1 MKQLLQAKYQE
12 MVAAGQVAPR
22 GNGNGRQNRNGFRR
36 QNNNQY
42 GQQQQQNFY
51 PQQQQMMQ
59 QQPVQYVTA
68 GQQPMMAMP
77 QQQVATTYYHVPQ
90 PQNVQMVPQGQA
102 MNNNNMKVG
111 AVLGNNGTQAVPEN
125 AVMNVMTA
133 VPQQAQ
139 QVQMNTTSAQGSPS
153 MAYTYEA
160 PVNM

>member
-1 MKQLLQAKYQE
+1 
-12 MVAAGQVAPR
+12 
-22 GNGNGRQNRNGFRR
+22 
-36 QNNNQY
+36 
-42 GQQQQQNFY
+42 
-51 PQQQQMMQ
+51 
-59 QQPVQYVTA
+59 
-68 GQQPMMAMP
+68 
-77 QQQVATTYYHVPQ
+77 
-90 PQNVQMVPQGQA
+90 

-133 VPQQAQ
+133 VPQQVQ